1 MEFMRRA
8 KGSISIFLCIIL
20 LPMVTYSTMIIDAS
34 RMQVARTSIATAG
47 DLAMNAA
54 LSEYEKV
61 LQDMYGLFVLTEN
74 QESFE
79 NQLQAY
85 FTETLE
91 GKITTT
97 EKDLITGMSDEIV
110 QAIINPNA
118 EGKLNNLNNML
129 AMTVEE
135 DAFDYVPIDGSTLAN
150 QAIMKRQIIEYMK
163 YKGPV
168 SLASTLLPK
177 LDFLKDSSKQTEV
190 VEMKV
195 EYTKKLSS
203 LEDACQAAWQAI
215 ESESYAIEGKSGTF
229 TGYQKERNNYND
241 EAYGEIS
248 TVNAAI
254 AKARSEFE
262 KMSRAILM
270 SKHPQR
276 TIDQNQMSEWSWYG
290 LKYNEDM
297 KNTCDTYDPPKDA
310 QLYVYDNYKN
320 DMIDRFDK
328 IIDIKDDGAGVINN
342 YFDITYPTYDQWKAD
357 NQTALE
363 NNVTNGYNN
372 WKDSVGLD
380 VTSSPKTGTTLR
392 YEAKIGE
399 KYNALNTEKQNLLND
414 YSYDI
419 SKLADFYQKQ
429 NAAYE
434 EVKNYIEDYRK
445 IKTAQHLLI
454 NVKQNYFTNL
464 YNYYSI
470 KRDLYEVEIEY
481 KEEAEEAG
489 DEEAANAHA
498 TEAAK
503 HKEDLDKALYFAKLI
518 DYTEYFTLHGPYS
531 TNIENLLNIVNDKS
545 VYTKYAE
552 HYAQEADTELF
563 SYYSSLIY
571 VKDACVRVSD
581 ALATVITKIEE
592 AETQQGE
599 WQKSVNGLADGTTK
613 SSMQSDLDSTT
624 DGLEKSDV
632 EALKKVFDDMKEKFE
647 KRITNVYAIKFM
659 GVNVC
664 NVYSWKLDNYINH
677 EAYNTLNSTTEELR
691 AKQIVRDVEEGYFD
705 RTSVP
710 SDEPSPQAIEI
721 NGNGEDQKFY
731 LTLKSICETK
741 KPEMTTTQTQQV
753 EVINESAGG
762 SGSSSAA
769 NAEEPTEATTDSA
782 NDNGAKDL
790 NLGQIYNEISAKSEE
805 NGLKADDDEGP
816 SGDSKVKNVKI
827 STNKDDYD
835 GKAGDSTDSLKEGKN
850 LLKTIGDLGA
860 KVAEYAYMEEYFTEM
875 FTCRTD
881 ATNKDGGI
889 VLLNGYSIP
898 APGTDATTMAKTVN
912 RNAPW
917 FGREIE
923 YIIWGDSN
931 MNGNWV
937 KTDALLYTIRFALNA
952 VYAFT
957 SPEIQSFA
965 LQVATAIAGWTVIG
979 VPIVQACITVA
990 LALAESA
997 YDLVLL
1003 HKGEDVP
1010 IYKSVTTFVCSPTG
1024 IVSEAGK
1031 QAANKLIE
1039 KGTEVAKQ
1047 AIDNKIDEIT
1057 DKVGATLEE
1066 KKQAALDYVAEYTAE
1081 QANEINTTIANMSVI
1096 PLMNQLMPVAT
1107 EIDKKT
1113 DAKKDDLKIA
1123 VEAAVGKAFDSI
1135 TISIDDMPADNI
1147 VKPLAQLVYTEDFKN
1162 SLKTEVSGYF
1172 TKEFDSA
1179 TEFSAVNKLYELKAY
1194 LIDDT
1199 VDENSEGIISK
1210 EIWKYN
1216 DKINGAIKDKADAL
1230 TEKIKGVTEETADN
1244 LKSVMHEGFDDMS
1257 AKLSGTVTKTLDEAA
1272 EKLNLNKV
1280 KDASASKGFTLN
1292 YKEYCKIFVL
1302 VKLAAGQEP
1311 KMLNRA
1317 ATLIEANVRTANGT
1331 NNSEFHIVEGY
1342 TLVGIKSNVKMGTL
1356 FPWGVSVSDS
1366 SDTTGSVDMSLDLN
1380 NLGENFVTIN
1390 YQAVNGY

>member
-1 MEFMRRA
+1 M
-8 KGSISIFLCIIL
+8 
-20 LPMVTYSTMIIDAS
+20 
-34 RMQVARTSIATAG
+34 
-47 DLAMNAA
+47 
-54 LSEYEKV
+54 
-61 LQDMYGLFVLTEN
+61 
-74 QESFE
+74 
-79 NQLQAY
+79 
-85 FTETLE
+85 
-91 GKITTT
+91 
-97 EKDLITGMSDEIV
+97 
-110 QAIINPNA
+110 
-118 EGKLNNLNNML
+118 
-129 AMTVEE
+129 
-135 DAFDYVPIDGSTLAN
+135 
-150 QAIMKRQIIEYMK
+150 
-163 YKGPV
+163 
-168 SLASTLLPK
+168 
-177 LDFLKDSSKQTEV
+177 
-190 VEMKV
+190 
-195 EYTKKLSS
+195 
-203 LEDACQAAWQAI
+203 
-215 ESESYAIEGKSGTF
+215 
-229 TGYQKERNNYND
+229 
-241 EAYGEIS
+241 
-248 TVNAAI
+248 
-254 AKARSEFE
+254 
-262 KMSRAILM
+262 
-270 SKHPQR
+270 
-276 TIDQNQMSEWSWYG
+276 
-290 LKYNEDM
+290 
-297 KNTCDTYDPPKDA
+297 
-310 QLYVYDNYKN
+310 
-320 DMIDRFDK
+320 
-328 IIDIKDDGAGVINN
+328 
-342 YFDITYPTYDQWKAD
+342 
-357 NQTALE
+357 
-363 NNVTNGYNN
+363 
-372 WKDSVGLD
+372 
-380 VTSSPKTGTTLR
+380 
-392 YEAKIGE
+392 
-399 KYNALNTEKQNLLND
+399 
-414 YSYDI
+414 
-419 SKLADFYQKQ
+419 
-429 NAAYE
+429 
-434 EVKNYIEDYRK
+434 
-445 IKTAQHLLI
+445 
-454 NVKQNYFTNL
+454 
-464 YNYYSI
+464 
-470 KRDLYEVEIEY
+470 
-481 KEEAEEAG
+481 
-489 DEEAANAHA
+489 
-498 TEAAK
+498 
-503 HKEDLDKALYFAKLI
+503 
-518 DYTEYFTLHGPYS
+518 
-531 TNIENLLNIVNDKS
+531 
-545 VYTKYAE
+545 
-552 HYAQEADTELF
+552 
-563 SYYSSLIY
+563 
-571 VKDACVRVSD
+571 
-581 ALATVITKIEE
+581 
-592 AETQQGE
+592 
-599 WQKSVNGLADGTTK
+599 
-613 SSMQSDLDSTT
+613 
-624 DGLEKSDV
+624 
-632 EALKKVFDDMKEKFE
+632 
-647 KRITNVYAIKFM
+647 
-659 GVNVC
+659 
-664 NVYSWKLDNYINH
+664 
-677 EAYNTLNSTTEELR
+677 
-691 AKQIVRDVEEGYFD
+691 
-705 RTSVP
+705 
-710 SDEPSPQAIEI
+710 
-721 NGNGEDQKFY
+721 
-731 LTLKSICETK
+731 
-741 KPEMTTTQTQQV
+741 
-753 EVINESAGG
+753 
-762 SGSSSAA
+762 
-769 NAEEPTEATTDSA
+769 
-782 NDNGAKDL
+782 
-790 NLGQIYNEISAKSEE
+790 
-805 NGLKADDDEGP
+805 
-816 SGDSKVKNVKI
+816 
-827 STNKDDYD
+827 
-835 GKAGDSTDSLKEGKN
+835 
-850 LLKTIGDLGA
+850 
-860 KVAEYAYMEEYFTEM
+860 AEYAYMEEYFTEM